1 MSFDPT
7 YHPEFIL
14 RDILIELE
22 PLPPK
27 TGITNADFGNL
38 LLNARVALAELKGAS
53 GQIPNPLLLIAP
65 VVIRESVASSNIENI
80 NTTLADVLQWQLFPE
95 AEQRPPD
102 KEVLR
107 YREAMNWGFENYNK
121 YALSSRLITGI
132 HRHLIPE
139 GNGQYRREQNQ
150 IANLN
155 SRESLYTPPIASDI
169 PALIGNWE
177 NYVNVEDESL
187 DPLIRTAIAHYQ
199 FEAIHPFRDGNGR
212 TGRILMVLQMIQS
225 GLLQFPILY
234 ISGYINQNRSE
245 YYRRLLA
252 VTSQGD
258 WGGFIEY
265 MLQGFFIKARETHE
279 DLVKITR
286 LLDEIKNQVRTENQ
300 KIFSSELIQ
309 SLFVYPVIT
318 PTKLASEL
326 NKHYTTTSKYL
337 AQLTE
342 MGILHEATVGKYH
355 LFANHKLLK
364 IISK

>member
-7 YHPEFIL
+7 YPHKL
-14 RDILIELE
+14 V

-27 TGITNADFGNL
+27 PRITNTEFGDL
-38 LLNARVALAELKGAS
+38 LLKARVELAELKGAS

-65 VVIRESVASSNIENI
+65 VIIRESVASSNIENI

-95 AEQRPPD
+95 AEQRQPD

-107 YREAMNWGFENYNK
+107 YREAMNWGFNHYAG

-132 HRHLIPE
+132 QSHLMPD
-139 GNGQYRREQNQ
+139 GNGHYRREQNQ
-150 IANLN
+150 IANLA

-177 NYVNVEDESL
+177 NYVNATDETT
-187 DPLIRTAIAHYQ
+187 DPLIRAAIAHYQ

-212 TGRILMVLQMIQS
+212 TGRILMVLQLIQS

-252 VTSQGD
+252 VTTDGK
-258 WGGFIEY
+258 WHEFIEY
-265 MLQGFFIKARETHE
+265 MLTGFQVKARETRE
-279 DLVKITR
+279 DLTKITR
-286 LLDEIKNQVRTENQ
+286 LFDEVKDQLRSNNKKTYSADLVEA
-300 KIFSSELIQ
+300 
-309 SLFVYPVIT
+309 LFTYPVIT
-318 PTKLASEL
+318 PTKLASQL

-337 AQLTE
+337 AQLAE
-342 MGILHEATVGKYH
+342 MGILKEIIAGKYH
-355 LFANHKLLK
+355 LFVNHKLLR
-364 IISK
+364 ILSK

>member
-7 YHPEFIL
+7 YPHQL
-14 RDILIELE
+14 AL
-22 PLPPK
+22 LPPQVPVS
-27 TGITNADFGNL
+27 NMDFGDL
-38 LLNARVALAELKGAS
+38 LLKARVELAELKGAS

-65 VVIRESVASSNIENI
+65 IVIRESVASSNIENI

-95 AEQRPPD
+95 SEQRQPD

-107 YREAMNWGFENYNK
+107 YREAMNWGFLNFEK

-132 HRHLIPE
+132 QSRLMPD

-150 IANLN
+150 IANLA

-177 NYVNVEDESL
+177 NFVNAMDESL
-187 DPLIRTAIAHYQ
+187 DPLIRAAIAHYQ

-212 TGRILMVLQMIQS
+212 TGRILMVLQLIQS
-225 GLLQFPILY
+225 GLLQFPVLY
-234 ISGYINQNRSE
+234 VSGYINQNRSE

-252 VTSQGD
+252 VTAEGK
-258 WGGFIEY
+258 WHEFIEY
-265 MLQGFFIKARETHE
+265 MLTGFYEKARETRE
-279 DLVKITR
+279 DLTKITR
-286 LLDEIKNQVRTENQ
+286 LLGEVKEQVKVQNK
-300 KIFSSELIQ
+300 KIYSADLVEA
-309 SLFVYPVIT
+309 LFTYPVIT
-318 PTKLASEL
+318 PTKLASQL

-337 AQLTE
+337 VQLTE
-342 MGILHEATVGKYH
+342 MGILKEAVVGKYH

-364 IISK
+364 ILSK

>member
-7 YHPEFIL
+7 YPHRL
-14 RDILIELE
+14 A

-27 TGITNADFGNL
+27 VSITNADFGNL
-38 LLNARVALAELKGAS
+38 LLKARVALAELKGAS
-53 GQIPNPLLLIAP
+53 GQIPNPLLLTTP

-107 YREAMNWGFENYNK
+107 YRAAMNWGFNNYNK

-132 HRHLIPE
+132 QAHLIPE
-139 GNGQYRREQNQ
+139 GSGQYRREQNQ
-150 IANLN
+150 IAKLS

-177 NYVNVEDESL
+177 NYANAEDESL

-212 TGRILMVLQMIQS
+212 TGRILMVLQLIQS

-252 VTSQGD
+252 VTSEGN
-258 WGGFIEY
+258 WGNFIEY
-265 MLQGFFIKARETHE
+265 MLEGFFIKARETHE

-286 LLDEIKNQVRTENQ
+286 LLEEIKSQVRAENK
-300 KIFSSELIQ
+300 KIYSSELIQ

-318 PTKLASEL
+318 PTKLANEL

-342 MGILHEATVGKYH
+342 MGILQESTVGKYH

-364 IISK
+364 ILTK